1 MPTKTKKDKILEPG
15 LTNRASRT
23 PPDLTIFYGLWS
35 SIALVSVALGHS
47 MLSHAEGLFLLGGIS
62 LTNLFF
68 ILIPKSK
75 IYAEGQAELF
85 ATAQTLIGLAW
96 ISAFFYFST
105 GAGELVLGMYMNVLM
120 FAVIHVNRKTLLK
133 LAAGSLA
140 SYLFVI
146 AVQLASAPALISPLH
161 DSVRFLILI
170 GIVGWACVLHKKF
183 RGLRNRLQDRNE
195 ELQRLVDKVS
205 KIAAVDELTKSF
217 NRRHL
222 MEILAR
228 ERARATRQGLGFSVL
243 LFDIDNFKNIND
255 QYGHLVGDQVLQ
267 DFAARAKNAL
277 RGIDTLNPTDHNRSF
292 GRYGGEEFL
301 AVLPSS
307 DLQGAERVAERVRKI
322 ICKRAFREIYTIS
335 ASVGVAE
342 YQHGETVLQLLE
354 RADNALYQA
363 KSDGRNRV
371 RCSTFNSTDPY
382 VEKKK
387 SPALRIL
394 R

>member
-1 MPTKTKKDKILEPG
+1 MTSKNAEDKILEPG
-15 LTNRASRT
+15 LTSRVSRSA
-23 PPDLTIFYGLWS
+23 PDLTIFYGLWS
-35 SIALVSVALGHS
+35 TIAWVSVALGHS
-47 MLSHAEGLFLLGGIS
+47 MLTHTEGLFLLGGIS
-62 LTNLFF
+62 LSNLFF
-68 ILIPKSK
+68 ILIQQSK
-75 IYAEGQAELF
+75 LYAEDQAGLL
-85 ATAQTLIGLAW
+85 ATAQTAIGLAW

-120 FAVIHVNRKTLLK
+120 FAVIHVDRKTLLK
-133 LAAGSLA
+133 LAAGALA

-146 AVQLASAPALISPLH
+146 AVQLVSAPAVISPLH
-161 DSVRFLILI
+161 DSVRFIILL
-170 GIVGWACVLHKKF
+170 GIVGWAYLLHKKF
-183 RGLRNRLQDRNE
+183 SALRNRLQDRNE

-205 KIAAVDELTKSF
+205 KAAAVDELTKSF

-228 ERARATRQGLGFSVL
+228 ERARATRQGHGFSVL

-267 DFAARAKNAL
+267 DFAARAKKEL
-277 RGIDTLNPTDHNRSF
+277 RGIDTLNPTDHGRSF
-292 GRYGGEEFL
+292 GRYGGEEFI
-301 AVLPSS
+301 AVLPNS

-322 ICKRAFREIYTIS
+322 ICNRAFREIYTIS
-335 ASVGVAE
+335 VSVGVAE
-342 YQHGETVLQLLE
+342 YQHKETILQLLE

-363 KSDGRNRV
+363 KRDGRNRV
-371 RCSTFNSTDPY
+371 RCSEFKYTDPD

-394 R
+394 K